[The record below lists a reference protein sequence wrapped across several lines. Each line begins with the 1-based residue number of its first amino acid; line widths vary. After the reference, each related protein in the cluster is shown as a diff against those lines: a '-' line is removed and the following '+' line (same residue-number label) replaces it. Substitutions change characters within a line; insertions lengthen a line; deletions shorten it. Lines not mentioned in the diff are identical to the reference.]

1 MVTHEAL
8 TKLLAGTGT
17 PSAPKVFLR
26 APYNL
31 LAACGLTSAPWCLSF
46 LLHAGLMEE
55 GLALLMVSTQH
66 CEDSG
71 TQGDLSAYGSL

>member
-17 PSAPKVFLR
+17 PSAPKVF
-26 APYNL
+26 L